1 VHTQVNF
8 MCKLYCSRNNPITSG
23 S

>member
-1 VHTQVNF
+1 